1 MSVIATIKEERDT
14 AHKNM
19 TNSYD
24 EGNIQEGEFWER
36 QYNKL
41 QDQVEEYYYILECTK
56 NGTRI

>member
-1 MSVIATIKEERDT
+1 MSIIAKIKEERDA

-56 NGTRI
+56 NGTAI